1 MTDNEDEIALY
12 DSIERAIANVRAAL
26 DAIDQA
32 WIRVTAERPNPTP
45 AALAALDM
53 ADDRGPRRSGARKD
67 SASGPHAPYAA
78 VKTDAAELV
87 PAASLVGLA

>member
-32 WIRVTAERPNPTP
+32 WIRVTAERPIRRQPHWPRSTWPT
-45 AALAALDM
+45 
-53 ADDRGPRRSGARKD
+53 RC
-67 SASGPHAPYAA
+67 
-78 VKTDAAELV
+78 
-87 PAASLVGLA
+87 

>member
-45 AALAALDM
+45 AALAALEM
-53 ADDRGPRRSGARKD
+53 ADEMLTVTQEDLAR
-67 SASGPHAPYAA
+67 ARVALAA
-78 VKTDAAELV
+78 HMPQAQ
-87 PAASLVGLA
+87 

>member
-26 DAIDQA
+26 DAIDHA
-32 WIRVTAERPNPTP
+32 WIRVTAERPHPTP

-53 ADDRGPRRSGARKD
+53 ADEMLTVAQEDLARARIALAAHMPR
-67 SASGPHAPYAA
+67 
-78 VKTDAAELV
+78 TQ
-87 PAASLVGLA
+87 